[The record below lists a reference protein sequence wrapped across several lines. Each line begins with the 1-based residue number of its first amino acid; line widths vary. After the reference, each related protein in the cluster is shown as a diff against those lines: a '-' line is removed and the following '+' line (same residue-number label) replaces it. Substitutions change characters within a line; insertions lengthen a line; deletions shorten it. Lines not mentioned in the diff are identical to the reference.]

1 MRLVQCLKRIRIL
14 NAKIL
19 SLGQQI
25 KLTFCDEEINIYHY
39 RKCLKS
45 DHLNTI
51 TLIILEMEHCIMAG
65 SIVNRYT
72 LSIYINDILEK
83 LFNKIFFEE
92 LSSVQ
97 NFEQKKM

>member
-1 MRLVQCLKRIRIL
+1 MFKMNLDIECKNSISWTI
-14 NAKIL
+14 NKTDIDEC
-19 SLGQQI
+19 
-25 KLTFCDEEINIYHY
+25 CDEEINIYHH